1 MEIEKQRVGKQM
13 FLGPAERVGHRV
25 DSDLSLG
32 PAQFSPTTS
41 SPYSLQIPLMKTLF
55 WEQALYLNSLGI
67 KWGGKK
73 KDFQNLVS

>member
-32 PAQFSPTTS
+32 PA
-41 SPYSLQIPLMKTLF
+41 
-55 WEQALYLNSLGI
+55 
-67 KWGGKK
+67 
-73 KDFQNLVS
+73 